1 MGDITVVNDH
11 SDNCEGWQ
19 PLMGHHNCTCSL
31 FCVFSVCGRRV
42 QGGQYGVVLIKQIF
56 SYTFYSD
63 VKNAILI
70 KTRAAKER
78 VENSVNF

>member
-1 MGDITVVNDH
+1 MGYITVVNDH

-56 SYTFYSD
+56 SYTFTGLVYSYIFIEEESLSLYICE
-63 VKNAILI
+63 VGH
-70 KTRAAKER
+70 E
-78 VENSVNF
+78 